1 MKRTLLMILVVAL
14 GLSSSYAEISL
25 TIRPLSGDEVYS
37 VLSRIGKVVYS
48 DESLIVYDSAD
59 NIIYRASFNQVQ
71 HLRYGDDI
79 NPGDGTG
86 VESAP
91 QTMQVVAYPNPT
103 ADILNVKN
111 AEGNVIRIY
120 SFEGRLVQ
128 TVAVVDGQAF
138 IDMSVYSSGTYILV
152 SGTQVFNV
160 IKK

>member
-1 MKRTLLMILVVAL
+1 MKRTLLMILFVAL
-14 GLSSSYAEISL
+14 GLSSSYAETSL
-25 TIRPLSGDEVYS
+25 TIRPISGNEVYS

-128 TVAVVDGQAF
+128 TVAVVEGRAT
-138 IDMSVYSSGTYILV
+138 INMSVYSAGTYILV
-152 SGTQVFNV
+152 SGSQAFNV